1 MKERLYNL
9 ESHLDILILNIHWRR
24 KFFPGEILAAM
35 PFYDMLYV
43 LLLVQWISMCFK
55 IFF

>member
-1 MKERLYNL
+1 MKQRLYNL
-9 ESHLDILILNIHWRR
+9 ESHLDRLIPNIHWRR
-24 KFFPGEILAAM
+24 KFFPGAILAAM
-35 PFYDMLYV
+35 PCYDMLYV